1 MSDVGPDAL
10 DVRTG
15 VYAGSAVMS
24 DVRPD
29 VQAGRSESLE
39 ARPGVY
45 TGNVVISVVGP
56 DIQTGRPDVRSGRY
70 TCSAEG
76 PDVEPHETA
85 GWPESLEARPGVY
98 AGSVVRPD
106 VVPDSFIENL
116 VFGAV
121 LHR

>member
-1 MSDVGPDAL
+1 MADLRPGETADPSEGL
-10 DVRTG
+10 E
-15 VYAGSAVMS
+15 
-24 DVRPD
+24 VRPRGY
-29 VQAGRSESLE
+29 ACS
-39 ARPGVY
+39 A
-45 TGNVVISVVGP
+45 VISVVGS

-98 AGSVVRPD
+98 PGSIARPD

-121 LHR
+121 